1 MPSALGLVAIY
12 PCCRYAAGNWE
23 NWNWRRIKINHSD
36 PESRHLD
43 EPEEILYLD
52 LDANQKITSVTGNC
66 DNETG
71 TIWMLQA
78 KLSDGSTWEWG
89 PFEDT
94 KLNSHRSERPS
105 PSSPPLVLSHLSG
118 DETDDAHILRFHWR
132 PQWGGGSD
140 WLIDYF
146 CSHVKPDII
155 SDKDST
161 LFALKHWYFW
171 WGSCPIKWSKNHLF
185 LVDKKLLKH
194 KLYHNGYFLRI
205 LVWVGFSFSSWRVL
219 SSLYVRFIDCNY
231 LLWVRLAT
239 PRSSDAGFRY
249 GAEIIGLFR
258 QGCKSCSILPSGWE
272 NVE

>member
-1 MPSALGLVAIY
+1 MISARWVSRISRNSITGSDMPSALGLVAIY

-132 PQWGGGSD
+132 PQWGGGS
-140 WLIDYF
+140 
-146 CSHVKPDII
+146 
-155 SDKDST
+155 
-161 LFALKHWYFW
+161 ALLW
-171 WGSCPIKWSKNHLF
+171 LF
-185 LVDKKLLKH
+185 L
-194 KLYHNGYFLRI
+194 
-205 LVWVGFSFSSWRVL
+205 
-219 SSLYVRFIDCNY
+219 
-231 LLWVRLAT
+231 
-239 PRSSDAGFRY
+239 
-249 GAEIIGLFR
+249 
-258 QGCKSCSILPSGWE
+258 
-272 NVE
+272 